1 MEKVEI
7 SSGLKYLPVIVD
19 GWDTG
24 RTVNFN
30 PVDQEFAEELYAL
43 VYRIGEIHNA
53 KNKERASETDILK
66 KFEINRAEDKELRA
80 AVDAVFGEGF
90 SNDVFKVRLF
100 AVSDG
105 LTVVEN
111 FLFALLDEL
120 DESTTSNI
128 AKRNAKIQ
136 KYTEKYKRYK

>member
-80 AVDAVFGEGF
+80 VVDAVFGEGF

-136 KYTEKYKRYK
+136 KYTEKYTRYK

>member
-111 FLFALLDEL
+111 FLFTLLDEL